1 MSGLPD
7 TAKPAIPRGLRL
19 QWEPVQDAHVLLYPE
34 GMVQLNGSAAAI
46 LSRCDGLRTMTEIVA
61 DLERAYG
68 ASGLAADVQAFVTRA
83 LQTRWLELP
92 GVNTRFASQADAPA
106 PTTLRGPGPVKMAQ
120 GVGPPFWLLLELT
133 YRCPLHCVF
142 CYNPTEFAGTG
153 PELPTADWLRVL
165 REARALGAV
174 QLGLSGGE
182 PLEREDLETIVGEA
196 RGLGYYVNLITS
208 GVGLT
213 AARIA
218 ALKAA
223 GLDHIQ
229 LSFQDSTRELNDFLS
244 STRTFEL
251 KSKVAALIRAHEYP
265 MVLNVVLH
273 RLNIDHVGEILDM
286 AERMGAQYVE
296 LANTQYYGW
305 AWLNR
310 QQLLP
315 SRAQLERAEA
325 LTQRFRERVGERIQV
340 YFVVPDYFERR
351 PKACMGGQGS
361 VFLAIAPDGTAM
373 PCHAARMLPDL
384 ELPSVGS
391 ADIRSIWY
399 DSQAFNHFRGEAW
412 MKEPCRSCPE
422 RVKDFGG
429 CRCQAYLLTGDAA
442 NADPV
447 CDLSP
452 HHHLVTEAVARAES
466 AATLPATREHVLVFR
481 DHRTSIPVVPGNPP
495 AAAAV
500 EEPLR

>member
-1 MSGLPD
+1 M
-7 TAKPAIPRGLRL
+7 APRKTS
-19 QWEPVQDAHVLLYPE
+19 P
-34 GMVQLNGSAAAI
+34 
-46 LSRCDGLRTMTEIVA
+46 
-61 DLERAYG
+61 
-68 ASGLAADVQAFVTRA
+68 
-83 LQTRWLELP
+83 
-92 GVNTRFASQADAPA
+92 
-106 PTTLRGPGPVKMAQ
+106 
-120 GVGPPFWLLLELT
+120 GVGPPLWLLLELT

-142 CYNPTEFAGTG
+142 CYNPTEFARTG
-153 PELPTADWLRVL
+153 PELATADWIRVL

-182 PLEREDLETIVGEA
+182 PLERKDLETIVAEA
-196 RGLGYYVNLITS
+196 HALGYYINLITS

-213 AARIA
+213 ETRIA

-251 KSKVAALIRAHEYP
+251 KAKVAALIRAHDYP

-286 AERMGAQYVE
+286 AERLGAQYVE

-315 SRAQLERAEA
+315 SRTQLERAEA
-325 LTQRFRERVGERIQV
+325 VTARFRERVAGRIQV

-351 PKACMGGQGS
+351 PKACMGGLGS
-361 VFLAIAPDGTAM
+361 VFIGIAPDGTAM
-373 PCHAARMLPDL
+373 PCHAARMLPGL
-384 ELPSVGS
+384 ELPSVQS
-391 ADIRSIWY
+391 ADLGTIWY
-399 DSQAFNHFRGEAW
+399 DSQAFNRFRGEAW

-422 RVKDFGG
+422 RTQDFGG
-429 CRCQAYLLTGDAA
+429 CRCQAYLLTGDAT
-442 NADPV
+442 NTDPV

-452 HHHLVTEAVARAES
+452 HHHLVTDAVARADRA
-466 AATLPATREHVLVFR
+466 AATTAPREHVLVFR
-481 DHRTSIPVVPGNPP
+481 DHRTSIAVVPGEPP
-495 AAAAV
+495 PTGSGGAAST
-500 EEPLR
+500 

>member
-1 MSGLPD
+1 
-7 TAKPAIPRGLRL
+7 
-19 QWEPVQDAHVLLYPE
+19 
-34 GMVQLNGSAAAI
+34 
-46 LSRCDGLRTMTEIVA
+46 
-61 DLERAYG
+61 
-68 ASGLAADVQAFVTRA
+68 
-83 LQTRWLELP
+83 
-92 GVNTRFASQADAPA
+92 
-106 PTTLRGPGPVKMAQ
+106 
-120 GVGPPFWLLLELT
+120 VGPPLWLLLELT

-142 CYNPTEFAGTG
+142 CYNPTDFANTG
-153 PELPTADWLRVL
+153 AELATADWLRVL

-182 PLEREDLETIVGEA
+182 PLVREDLESIVAEA
-196 RGLGYYVNLITS
+196 HALGFYVNLITS

-213 AARIA
+213 EPRIK

-229 LSFQDSTRELNDFLS
+229 LSFQDSTREMNDFLS
-244 STRTFEL
+244 STRTFDV
-251 KSKVAALIRAHEYP
+251 KARVAALIREHGYP

-273 RLNIDHVGEILDM
+273 RLNIDHVAEILDM

-310 QQLLP
+310 EQLLP

-325 LTQRFRERVGERIQV
+325 ATQHFRARVGARMQI
-340 YFVVPDYFERR
+340 YFVVPDYFETR
-351 PKACMGGQGS
+351 PKACMSGLGS

-373 PCHAARMLPDL
+373 PCHAARMLPGL
-384 ELPSVGS
+384 ELPNVRSTDVRTLWYES
-391 ADIRSIWY
+391 A
-399 DSQAFNHFRGEAW
+399 AFNRFRGDAW

-422 RVKDFGG
+422 KVKDFGG
-429 CRCQAYLLTGDAA
+429 CRCQAWLLTGDAD

-452 HHHLVTEAVARAES
+452 HHALVTAAVARAEQ
-466 AATLPATREHVLVFR
+466 AAAAPAREQVLVFR
-481 DHRTSIPVVPGNPP
+481 DHRRSIPVTPANSTVERGPG
-495 AAAAV
+495 V
-500 EEPLR
+500 S

>member
-1 MSGLPD
+1 
-7 TAKPAIPRGLRL
+7 
-19 QWEPVQDAHVLLYPE
+19 
-34 GMVQLNGSAAAI
+34 
-46 LSRCDGLRTMTEIVA
+46 MT
-61 DLERAYG
+61 
-68 ASGLAADVQAFVTRA
+68 
-83 LQTRWLELP
+83 
-92 GVNTRFASQADAPA
+92 APA
-106 PTTLRGPGPVKMAQ
+106 PQMSRAPRGTSPA
-120 GVGPPFWLLLELT
+120 VGPPLWLLLELT

-142 CYNPTEFAGTG
+142 CYNPTEFARTG
-153 PELPTADWLRVL
+153 AELPTAEWIRVL

-182 PLEREDLETIVGEA
+182 PLEREDLETIVAEA
-196 RGLGYYVNLITS
+196 HALGYYINLITS

-213 AARIA
+213 EARCA
-218 ALKAA
+218 ALKTA

-251 KSKVAALIRAHEYP
+251 KAKVAALIRAHDYP

-286 AERMGAQYVE
+286 AERLGAQYVE

-315 SRAQLERAEA
+315 SRAQLARAEA
-325 LTQRFRERVGERIQV
+325 VVQRFRERIAGRIEV

-351 PKACMGGQGS
+351 PKACMGGLGS
-361 VFLAIAPDGTAM
+361 VFLGIAPDGTAL
-373 PCHAARMLPDL
+373 PCHAARMLPNL
-384 ELPSVGS
+384 ELPNV
-391 ADIRSIWY
+391 RSEDLRAIWY
-399 DSQAFNHFRGEAW
+399 DSEAFNRFRGEAW

-429 CRCQAYLLTGDAA
+429 CRCQAYLMTGDAT
-442 NADPV
+442 NTDPV

-452 HHHLVTEAVARAES
+452 HHHLVTDAVARADS
-466 AATLPATREHVLVFR
+466 AATATAPREHVLVFR
-481 DHRTSIPVVPGNPP
+481 DHRTSIAVVPGEP
-495 AAAAV
+495 ADVGGAGA
-500 EEPLR
+500 RGT